1 MSNPV
6 PSSQRPASTALGTP
20 SRTRYFVVV
29 FAVILAI
36 IQYIDRVAISQAA
49 PLISRDLS
57 LNKEQMAMVFSAFT
71 LAYAL
76 FEIPTGYMGDRLGAK
91 RVLIRVVLWWS
102 FFTAAT
108 GWVWNWVSLL
118 IVRFLFGAGEAGC
131 FPNIARAFNR
141 WLPADERV
149 RAQGILW
156 MFARWGGAIAPLLL
170 VLVLQYVNWR
180 RAFEVFAVLGVIWC
194 VFWYRWFHDRP
205 GDHPKVNDA
214 ELALM
219 PTVEGK
225 LEHPKMPWGVMVSS
239 PSLWLL
245 WLQYFTLS
253 YAWYFFVTWFP
264 TYLLEVHKYDLKV
277 QGAILAGLPL
287 FFGGFGSLFA
297 GYITPAIVRM
307 TGSVRTTRSILG
319 FAGQGL
325 AGVCLISATFFQQ
338 PILAVLSIAMA
349 SFFNDITM
357 PGSWTTCMDIGG
369 RFTGTVSGAMNMMGN
384 FGGVVSPLVLGAIV
398 QRTGD
403 WNLTFYLTGALY
415 FVGATCWLFINST
428 KPLPQDLEH

>member
-1 MSNPV
+1 MTNPV
-6 PSSQRPASTALGTP
+6 PSAQHPGSALGTP
-20 SRTRYFVVV
+20 SRTRYYVVV

-49 PLISRDLS
+49 PLISRDLG
-57 LNKEQMAMVFSAFT
+57 LNKEQMSLVFAAFT

-76 FEIPTGYMGDRLGAK
+76 FEIPTGYMGDRMGAK

-108 GWVWNWVSLL
+108 GWVWNLTSLVV
-118 IVRFLFGAGEAGC
+118 VRFLFGAGEAGC

-141 WLPADERV
+141 WLPLDERV

-180 RAFEVFAVLGVIWC
+180 RAFELFALLGVVWC
-194 VFWYRWFHDRP
+194 VFWFRWFRDRP
-205 GDHPKVNDA
+205 ADHPKVNAA

-225 LEHPKMPWGVMVSS
+225 SDHPKMPWGVMFSS

-277 QGAILAGLPL
+277 QGALLAGLPL

-297 GYITPAIVRM
+297 GYVTPAIVRA

-319 FAGQGL
+319 FSGQAL
-325 AGVCLISATFFQQ
+325 AGCCLIGATFFQQ
-338 PILAVLSIAMA
+338 PILAVLSIALA
-349 SFFNDITM
+349 SFFNDVTM

-384 FGGVVSPLVLGAIV
+384 FGGVVSPIVLGAIV

-428 KPLPQDLEH
+428 KALPQDHGE